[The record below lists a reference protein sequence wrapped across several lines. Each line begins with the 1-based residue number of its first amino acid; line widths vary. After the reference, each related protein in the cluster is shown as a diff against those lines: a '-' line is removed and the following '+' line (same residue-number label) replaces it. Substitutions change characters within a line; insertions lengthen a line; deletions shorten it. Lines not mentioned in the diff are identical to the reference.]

1 MSENKFSTKFTVTYP
16 EGNVLLRNL
25 QKAFPIISHGEGPY
39 LFDQAGKKYFDGSGG
54 ALVTSLG
61 HGNEALAHA
70 VFEQT
75 KKVAYVNGTQ
85 FTSDAMESAASALAK
100 LAAPLGLDKVSL
112 LGSGSE
118 AIEAAIK
125 FARQLWVDRGKPS
138 KYKVISR
145 TPGYHGNTLYA
156 LSASGRP
163 HYKKVYGPLISDVLT
178 VTAPY
183 GYRSPVVTSNEPEAI
198 LQEYHAKGAD
208 FYASELEALILKEG
222 ADSISTFLLEPV
234 SGSSTGGWIP
244 PRGYCERVTEICKR
258 HEILIID
265 DEVMCGA
272 GRTGTFFASTAFG
285 LKPDVLVLGKG
296 INAGIMPVAALLVK
310 SSDVDTMKKAS
321 GGFMHAQTYMQSPSM
336 AATAL
341 AVLNYLD
348 EHQVLAHAKPVADV
362 FQKAL
367 RAEISNL
374 PNVGSVT
381 GLGHIAG
388 VEFVADK
395 KSKTPFP
402 IAKKFALKFVAHA
415 QEQGLILWPNYGQ
428 ADGVNGDLAL
438 LGPALTITASQ
449 ALELVALL
457 KHSIETFRL

>member
-1 MSENKFSTKFTVTYP
+1 
-16 EGNVLLRNL
+16 
-25 QKAFPIISHGEGPY
+25 
-39 LFDQAGKKYFDGSGG
+39 
-54 ALVTSLG
+54 
-61 HGNEALAHA
+61 
-70 VFEQT
+70 
-75 KKVAYVNGTQ
+75 
-85 FTSDAMESAASALAK
+85 
-100 LAAPLGLDKVSL
+100 
-112 LGSGSE
+112 
-118 AIEAAIK
+118 
-125 FARQLWVDRGKPS
+125 
-138 KYKVISR
+138 
-145 TPGYHGNTLYA
+145 
-156 LSASGRP
+156 
-163 HYKKVYGPLISDVLT
+163 
-178 VTAPY
+178 
-183 GYRSPVVTSNEPEAI
+183 
-198 LQEYHAKGAD
+198 
-208 FYASELEALILKEG
+208 
-222 ADSISTFLLEPV
+222 
-234 SGSSTGGWIP
+234 
-244 PRGYCERVTEICKR
+244 
-258 HEILIID
+258 
-265 DEVMCGA
+265 
-272 GRTGTFFASTAFG
+272 
-285 LKPDVLVLGKG
+285 
-296 INAGIMPVAALLVK
+296 
-310 SSDVDTMKKAS
+310 
-321 GGFMHAQTYMQSPSM
+321 M

>member
-1 MSENKFSTKFTVTYP
+1 MSENKPFAKNTVTYP

-25 QKAFPIISHGEGPY
+25 HKTFPIIAHGEGPY

-61 HGNEALAHA
+61 HGNEALARA

-75 KKVAYVNGTQ
+75 KNVAYVNGTQ
-85 FTSDAMESAASALAK
+85 FTSSVMEAAASALAK

-125 FARQLWVDRGKPS
+125 FVRQLWVDRGKPS
-138 KYKVISR
+138 KHKVISR
-145 TPGYHGNTLYA
+145 TPGYHGNTLFA

-183 GYRSPVVTSNEPEAI
+183 GYRSPVVTSSEASEI
-198 LQEYHAKGAD
+198 LREYNAKGAD
-208 FYASELEALILKEG
+208 FYANELEQLILKEG

-244 PRGYCERVTEICKR
+244 PQGYCERVMEICKR
-258 HEILIID
+258 HEILIIA

-296 INAGIMPVAALLVK
+296 INAGMMPVAAMLVK
-310 SSDVDTMKKAS
+310 SSDVDTMKNAS

-341 AVLNYLD
+341 AVLRYLD
-348 EHQVLAHAKPVADV
+348 EHQVLVHAKPVAEV

-381 GLGHIAG
+381 GIGHIAG

-395 KSKTPFP
+395 KTKMPFP
-402 IAKKFALKFVAHA
+402 VAKKFALKFVAHA

-438 LGPALTITASQ
+438 LGPALTISEAQ